1 MNIGEIMNT
10 SVQLRKLVSETLS
23 SENSVINRLLPEPI
37 RSLMRRTR
45 LWELKER
52 HLCPVVGVCLPIDE
66 LARLARRFDFTA
78 SLRDQYAMH
87 VEAVNRSSTRNA
99 VSRAMHKYLDMRYS
113 HQIITFN
120 QAKTDNEVRKF
131 WKQSYTSGDVAG
143 AMWASL
149 THKAI
154 SEKTQEIVY
163 ADVHMHS
170 HQTGAGQAA
179 DIRRLNQLE
188 KENTE
193 YRVTV
198 GRQLQEQTQTE
209 VRLRKKLNNAM
220 SELVKLRQAQNEIT
234 TLQER
239 IRILESGEVM
249 VEMGRRL
256 MDLTTANEQLRAVAM
271 RVSMLE
277 KSLEAACNG
286 GTTLVKERNSL
297 VAERNMLEDLL
308 KAKVNEE
315 QPYDQLQTLGKYA
328 MQESCVLCVGGRT
341 ALLPQYRLLAK
352 QQGICLIHHDGGQ
365 EEALSRL
372 PDLIGRANAVICPT
386 DCVSH
391 AAYYQLKRHCK
402 RTKKPCLLFKGASI
416 TSFAKAL
423 KQLSSEEVNQSRNV
437 IKTIPAVRQS

>member
-1 MNIGEIMNT
+1 MNT

-23 SENSVINRLLPEPI
+23 SENSMIKRFLPEPI
-37 RSLMRRTR
+37 RRIMKRTK
-45 LWELKER
+45 LWELKEM
-52 HLCPVVGVCLPIDE
+52 HHCPVVGVCLSIDE
-66 LARLARRFDFTA
+66 LVRFARRFSFTA
-78 SLRDQYAMH
+78 SLQEHYAMH
-87 VEAVNRSSTRNA
+87 VEAVNRSNTRNA
-99 VSRAMHKYLDMRYS
+99 VSRAMQKHLDMKYR
-113 HQIITFN
+113 HQIVIFN
-120 QAKTDNEVRKF
+120 QAKTDAEVREL
-131 WKQSYTSGDVAG
+131 WKQYYIGGEVAG

-188 KENTE
+188 KENAE
-193 YRVTV
+193 YRATA
-198 GRQLQEQTQTE
+198 GHKQRQHAQTE
-209 VRLRKKLNNAM
+209 ARLRKKLSNVT
-220 SELVKLRQAQNEIT
+220 SELKDLRQTQPEIT
-234 TLQER
+234 ALQER
-239 IRILESGEVM
+239 IRTLESGEAM

-256 MDLTTANEQLRAVAM
+256 MDLTADNEHLRAVAM
-271 RVSMLE
+271 RVSILE
-277 KSLEAACNG
+277 ESLKAACNG

-297 VAERNMLEDLL
+297 VAERNMLEGLL
-308 KAKVNEE
+308 IAKVNDE
-315 QPYDQLQTLGKYA
+315 QSCDQLQSIGKYS

-341 ALLPQYRLLAK
+341 ALLPQYRILAK
-352 QQGICLIHHDGGQ
+352 QQGIRLIHHDGGQ

-372 PDLIGRANAVICPT
+372 PDLIGRANAVVCPT

-402 RTKKPCLLFKGASI
+402 LIKKPCLLFKGASV

-423 KQLSSEEVNQSRNV
+423 TQLSSGEISHSRNA
-437 IKTIPAVRQS
+437 IKTIPAVTKN

>member
-1 MNIGEIMNT
+1 MNT
-10 SVQLRKLVSETLS
+10 SVQLKKLVSGALS
-23 SENSVINRLLPEPI
+23 SENSAINKLLPEPI
-37 RSLMRRTR
+37 RSLLRRTR
-45 LWELKER
+45 IWELKER
-52 HLCPVVGVCLPIDE
+52 HLCPVIGVCLSIDE
-66 LARLARRFDFTA
+66 LVRLAKRFGFAA

-87 VEAVNRSSTRNA
+87 VEAVNRSGTRNA
-99 VSRAMHKYLDMRYS
+99 VSRAIHKQLDLKYR
-113 HQIITFN
+113 HQIVTFN
-120 QAKTDNEVRKF
+120 QAKTDTEVREL
-131 WKQSYTSGDVAG
+131 WKQYYARGEVAG

-193 YRVTV
+193 YRATV
-198 GRQLQEQTQTE
+198 GHQQRQQTQAE
-209 VRLRKKLNNAM
+209 SRLRKKLHDAI
-220 SELVKLRQAQNEIT
+220 SELENLRQMQNEIA

-239 IRILESGEVM
+239 IRVLESGEAM

-256 MDLTTANEQLRAVAM
+256 MDLTTANEQLQAVAM

-277 KSLEAACNG
+277 ESLEAACNG

-297 VAERNMLEDLL
+297 VAERNMLEGLL
-308 KAKVNEE
+308 REKINEE
-315 QPYDQLQTLGKYA
+315 QPDDHLQTLDQYS

-402 RTKKPCLLFKGASI
+402 RIKKPCLLFKGASV

-423 KQLSSEEVNQSRNV
+423 TQLSSDEISQSRNA
-437 IKTIPAVRQS
+437 IKTIPTVTQN

>member
-1 MNIGEIMNT
+1 MKT

-37 RSLMRRTR
+37 RNLMKRSK
-45 LWELKER
+45 LWELNER
-52 HLCPVVGVCLPIDE
+52 YLCPVVGVCLSIDE
-66 LARLARRFDFTA
+66 LGRLAKRFDFTA
-78 SLRDQYAMH
+78 SLRDQYAIH
-87 VEAVNRSSTRNA
+87 VEAVNRSSTRNTL
-99 VSRAMHKYLDMRYS
+99 SRAMQKHLDIKYR
-113 HQIITFN
+113 HQIVAFN
-120 QAKTDNEVRKF
+120 QAKTDTEVREL
-131 WKQSYTSGDVAG
+131 WKKYYSDGEVAG

-154 SEKTQEIVY
+154 GEKTQEIIY

-170 HQTGAGQAA
+170 HQTGAGQTV
-179 DIRRLNQLE
+179 DTRRLNQLE

-193 YRVTV
+193 YRAIV
-198 GRQLQEQTQTE
+198 GRQQQQQTQTE
-209 VRLRKKLNNAM
+209 GKLRKKLNDAM
-220 SELVKLRQAQNEIT
+220 NELKDLRQTKNEIT
-234 TLQER
+234 ALQDR
-239 IRILESGEVM
+239 IHTLESGEAM

-256 MDLTTANEQLRAVAM
+256 TDLMTANEQLKAVAM

-286 GTTLVKERNSL
+286 GTMLVKERNSL
-297 VAERNMLEDLL
+297 VAERNMLENLL
-308 KAKVNEE
+308 REKVNEE
-315 QPYDQLQTLGKYA
+315 QSYDSLQTPGKYS
-328 MQESCVLCVGGRT
+328 MVESCVLCVGGRT
-341 ALLPQYRLLAK
+341 ALLPQYRILAK

-402 RTKKPCLLFKGASI
+402 RTKKTCLLFKGSSV
-416 TSFAKAL
+416 TSFARAL
-423 KQLSSEEVNQSRNV
+423 TQLSSEEVSPSKKV
-437 IKTIPAVRQS
+437 IKAIPAVTVS